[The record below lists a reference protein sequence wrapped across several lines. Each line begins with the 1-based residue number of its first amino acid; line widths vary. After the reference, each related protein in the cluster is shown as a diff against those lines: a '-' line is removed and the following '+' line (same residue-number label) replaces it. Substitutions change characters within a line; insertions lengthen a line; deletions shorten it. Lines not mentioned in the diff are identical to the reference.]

1 MNIQTKVIDNFRGS
15 MTQYLDGD
23 LNSGFSYV
31 QNSAGAN
38 PFKSPGNLT
47 WSSAPS
53 RIDPDETVITD
64 LIMAGKERV
73 ESGILYVYAIGHLG
87 RLYKIQVNDPATNN
101 PNYDNPVLLTTL
113 TIGSPTFTRGGFMDF
128 FGSTERIYIGH
139 DMGVTRIN
147 FDGTSETV
155 VGVAGS
161 WIQTVPR
168 PLKQFIGRLYAGNGN
183 NIAEIDSTATVTD
196 YTKLDPSFP
205 DNTQVRDM
213 DVSPDG
219 TYLQIVVSRLALEDI
234 TSANQDT
241 SFFANSESYIFKWN
255 GTDTGYTS
263 YDTFPSFSLTA
274 NTMFQ
279 NYQYT
284 FGYDQF
290 GAAVYSPLDK
300 KLSMQESLSPLP
312 GAVSSTGNLVT
323 WMFPLWWEGF
333 METDYCVLGSNDF
346 EIGPGYWDL
355 FFQLATEPEIDVIQ
369 TPLSLA
375 VSNLGVGSSSNGYT
389 NNIVSTSK
397 TYFSTLEISATTT
410 KYKFYKWIFSPS
422 PNMPQTVSS
431 LINAIYQ
438 TQTQLFSKKIQVKE
452 IRVYGEPWITDNSFR
467 IDLIGSNGAVMTNG
481 SQTFIAGTNLTIG
494 NDFAWY
500 NPGIAP
506 TYALGLWIEN
516 LGTANFTINKIEID
530 YVAGGK

>member
-1 MNIQTKVIDNFRGS
+1 
-15 MTQYLDGD
+15 
-23 LNSGFSYV
+23 
-31 QNSAGAN
+31 
-38 PFKSPGNLT
+38 
-47 WSSAPS
+47 
-53 RIDPDETVITD
+53 
-64 LIMAGKERV
+64 
-73 ESGILYVYAIGHLG
+73 
-87 RLYKIQVNDPATNN
+87 
-101 PNYDNPVLLTTL
+101 
-113 TIGSPTFTRGGFMDF
+113 
-128 FGSTERIYIGH
+128 
-139 DMGVTRIN
+139 
-147 FDGTSETV
+147 
-155 VGVAGS
+155 
-161 WIQTVPR
+161 
-168 PLKQFIGRLYAGNGN
+168 
-183 NIAEIDSTATVTD
+183 
-196 YTKLDPSFP
+196 
-205 DNTQVRDM
+205 
-213 DVSPDG
+213 
-219 TYLQIVVSRLALEDI
+219 
-234 TSANQDT
+234 
-241 SFFANSESYIFKWN
+241 
-255 GTDTGYTS
+255 
-263 YDTFPSFSLTA
+263 
-274 NTMFQ
+274 
-279 NYQYT
+279 
-284 FGYDQF
+284 
-290 GAAVYSPLDK
+290 
-300 KLSMQESLSPLP
+300 
-312 GAVSSTGNLVT
+312 
-323 WMFPLWWEGF
+323 MFPLWWEGF